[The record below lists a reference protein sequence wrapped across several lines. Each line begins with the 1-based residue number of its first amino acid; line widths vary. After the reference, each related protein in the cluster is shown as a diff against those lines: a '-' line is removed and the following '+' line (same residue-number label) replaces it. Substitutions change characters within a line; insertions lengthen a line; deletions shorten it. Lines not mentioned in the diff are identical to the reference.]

1 MAPDR
6 AIFENLD
13 PAFRGLAWPGHEY
26 VLGTDKARGGL
37 VADLPPGTWTVRRY
51 DVMSR
56 EATTLSAEAEG
67 RFTFDA
73 PDSRAVLFHF
83 VRNDGERR

>member
-1 MAPDR
+1 M
-6 AIFENLD
+6 
-13 PAFRGLAWPGHEY
+13 
-26 VLGTDKARGGL
+26 
-37 VADLPPGTWTVRRY
+37 RRY

-56 EATTLSAEAEG
+56 EARTLSAEAEG

-83 VRNDGERR
+83 KRCGDE